1 MEIHSVNDFKLKS
14 GARIPADTLA
24 IVTPYN
30 LTTANVKF
38 DQKTYNVNMTDLH
51 KWFDEFEA
59 LDLQDLET
67 SKYKNG
73 WPLEILSNTFSKH

>member
-1 MEIHSVNDFKLKS
+1 MFTHSINDFKLKS
-14 GARIPADTLA
+14 GALITAGTLA
-24 IVTPYN
+24 IVTPFN

-38 DQKTYNVNMTDLH
+38 DQKDYNVYMTDLH
-51 KWFDEFEA
+51 KWFDEFKT

-73 WPLEILSNTFSKH
+73 WPVVILSKHIL